1 MSEKRHAADLKITN
15 ALTALSTMSQHGPS
29 RPRPISEPVTIAIV
43 ASLYNNQFVQGL
55 IDAGREEL
63 ELLAPNAAITVY
75 RVPGAFEIPVCAELV
90 IKNTRPDVVIAFGVI
105 IRGSTEHAD
114 LVGASVTDALQ
125 QMAIRHTLPIIHEVL
140 LVRSEEQAEERCLG
154 VKINRGTEAAQ
165 TAVNM
170 VSLFRKMR
178 ATFAGQPTLEEN

>member
-1 MSEKRHAADLKITN
+1 
-15 ALTALSTMSQHGPS
+15 MSQYGPS
-29 RPRPISEPVTIAIV
+29 RPRPIQDRVSIAIV

-63 ELLAPNAAITVY
+63 EELAPNATITVY

-90 IKNTRPDVVIAFGVI
+90 IKNTKPDAVIAFGVI

-125 QMAIRHTLPIIHEVL
+125 QMAVRHTLPVVHEVL
-140 LVRSEEQAEERCLG
+140 LVSSEEQAEERCLG

-165 TAVNM
+165 VAVNM
-170 VSLFRKMR
+170 IALFRKMR
-178 ATFAGQPTLEEN
+178 ASFAGQPELETA

>member
-1 MSEKRHAADLKITN
+1 
-15 ALTALSTMSQHGPS
+15 MSQYGPS
-29 RPRPISEPVTIAIV
+29 RPRPIQDRVSIAIV

-55 IDAGREEL
+55 LDAGREEL
-63 ELLAPNAAITVY
+63 EELAPNATITVY

-125 QMAIRHTLPIIHEVL
+125 QMAVRHTTPVVHEVL
-140 LVRSEEQAEERCLG
+140 LVSSEEQAEERCLG

-165 TAVNM
+165 VAVNM
-170 VSLFRKMR
+170 MALFRKMR
-178 ATFAGQPTLEEN
+178 ASFAGQPELETA

>member
-1 MSEKRHAADLKITN
+1 
-15 ALTALSTMSQHGPS
+15 MSQHSPS
-29 RPRPISEPVTIAIV
+29 RPRPIQDRVSIAIV

-63 ELLAPNAAITVY
+63 EELAPNASITVY
-75 RVPGAFEIPVCAELV
+75 RVPGAFEIPVCTELV
-90 IKNTRPDVVIAFGVI
+90 LKSTKPDVAIAFGVI

-125 QMAIRHTLPIIHEVL
+125 QMAVRHVTPIVHEVL
-140 LVRSEEQAEERCLG
+140 LVSTEEQAEARCLG
-154 VKINRGTEAAQ
+154 VTMNRGKEAAQ

-170 VSLFRKMR
+170 LSLFRKMR
-178 ATFAGQPTLEEN
+178 ASFAGNPALEDA

>member
-1 MSEKRHAADLKITN
+1 
-15 ALTALSTMSQHGPS
+15 MSQHSPS
-29 RPRPISEPVTIAIV
+29 RPRPIQDRVSIAIV

-63 ELLAPNAAITVY
+63 EELAPNASITVY
-75 RVPGAFEIPVCAELV
+75 RVPGAFEIPVCTELAL
-90 IKNTRPDVVIAFGVI
+90 KSTKPDVVIAFGVI

-125 QMAIRHTLPIIHEVL
+125 QMAVRHVTPIVHEVL
-140 LVRSEEQAEERCLG
+140 LVSTEEQAEARCLG
-154 VKINRGTEAAQ
+154 VTMNRGKEAAQ

-170 VSLFRKMR
+170 LSLFRKMR
-178 ATFAGQPTLEEN
+178 ASFAGNPALEDA

>member
-1 MSEKRHAADLKITN
+1 
-15 ALTALSTMSQHGPS
+15 MSQYGPS
-29 RPRPISEPVTIAIV
+29 RPRPIQDRVSIAIV

-55 IDAGREEL
+55 LDAGREEL
-63 ELLAPNAAITVY
+63 EELAPNATITVY

-90 IKNTRPDVVIAFGVI
+90 IKNTKPDVVIAFGVI

-125 QMAIRHTLPIIHEVL
+125 QMAVRHTTPVIHEVL
-140 LVRSEEQAEERCLG
+140 LVSSEEQAEERCLG

-165 TAVNM
+165 VAVNM
-170 VSLFRKMR
+170 VALFRKMR
-178 ATFAGQPTLEEN
+178 ASFAGEPELEVA